1 MEHKTN
7 LSSAK
12 LMSAQ
17 EIQSDAHSQSP
28 LYQKIY
34 LVIRDRI
41 LSGEYPDQSLLP
53 SEHEL
58 AELFGVSRI
67 TAKRALNEIS
77 AEGLCDRKRGRGS
90 RVTYKPATTPL
101 KTDVQGLLDYLF
113 QMNLATEGFVL
124 KFEYVAAPFSAK
136 RALNEISAEGLCDRK
151 RGRGSRVTYKPATTP
166 LKTDVQGLLDY
177 LFQMNLATEGFVLK
191 FEYVA
196 ATAEIATVMKIEEG
210 TEIQHSVRVRHQDGT
225 PFSYLTTYVP
235 GDLGRLYTHKHLA
248 SQAVLTVLEKT
259 GVEVAH
265 AEQTITA
272 TLAGARAAESLQ
284 VKLGSPL
291 LRISRIVFDRNEKV
305 VEHII
310 GLYRP
315 DQYQYRTLLSRV
327 STGDETTWS
336 ESK

>member
-1 MEHKTN
+1 MKHET
-7 LSSAK
+7 K
-12 LMSAQ
+12 LTPAELWKALEMRTDAQ
-17 EIQSDAHSQSP
+17 SQSP
-28 LYQKIY
+28 LYQQIY

-53 SEHEL
+53 SENEL
-58 AELFGVSRI
+58 AKLFGVSRI
-67 TAKRALNEIS
+67 TTKRALNEIS
-77 AEGLCDRKRGRGS
+77 AEGLCDRKRGTGS
-90 RVTYKPATTPL
+90 RVTYKPATAPL

-113 QMNLATEGFVL
+113 QMNLATQGFVL
-124 KFEYVAAPFSAK
+124 KFDYVAAS
-136 RALNEISAEGLCDRK
+136 
-151 RGRGSRVTYKPATTP
+151 
-166 LKTDVQGLLDY
+166 
-177 LFQMNLATEGFVLK
+177 
-191 FEYVA
+191 
-196 ATAEIATVMKIEEG
+196 AEIATVMKIETG
-210 TEIQHSVRVRHQDGT
+210 AEIQRSVRVRHLDGT

-235 GDLGRLYTHKHLA
+235 GDLGRLYTREHIS

-284 VKLGSPL
+284 VKLSSPL
-291 LRISRIVFDRNEKV
+291 LRISRIVFDRNERV
-305 VEHII
+305 VEHIV

-327 STGDETTWS
+327 STGNETTWS